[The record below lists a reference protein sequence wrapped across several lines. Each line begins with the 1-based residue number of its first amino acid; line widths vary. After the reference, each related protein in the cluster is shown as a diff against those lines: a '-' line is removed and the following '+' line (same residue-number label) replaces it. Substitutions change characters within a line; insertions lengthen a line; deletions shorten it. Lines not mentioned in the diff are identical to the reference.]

1 MNTAKFLFAIYNWET
16 IIKKLILKTNKSRTT
31 GATHSTVFRALFVNQ
46 RLNSG
51 GFATIILNVCDN
63 ISNQQEWPA
72 IEKEGGRRPGV
83 LPPPIIRNCLSL
95 VIIIITWNNRKIY
108 RSGSSK
114 LMSDDRRGWTHRNA
128 DLSLWNL
135 LLMFA
140 TFFPTSLL
148 TKTRESQSIWCFVH
162 RKWNLWIF
170 NQKPWG
176 GWGGCDHDN
185 EEVTEEG
192 RRVGWSIIYSF
203 KST

>member
-1 MNTAKFLFAIYNWET
+1 M
-16 IIKKLILKTNKSRTT
+16 
-31 GATHSTVFRALFVNQ
+31 
-46 RLNSG
+46 
-51 GFATIILNVCDN
+51 FATIFLIRKVTGYWEGRGQGSFLLPSSGIVCHW
-63 ISNQQEWPA
+63 S
-72 IEKEGGRRPGV
+72 
-83 LPPPIIRNCLSL
+83 LSL
-95 VIIIITWNNRKIY
+95 SPQNNRKIY

-192 RRVGWSIIYSF
+192 RRVGWSIIYSL
-203 KST
+203 KSTYCVLDL